1 MAARVLH
8 EETSAWIAVMAVL
21 AGTLVWREGLGRD
34 VFALSYDDFLRVAHA
49 TDAGMDRLFPSD
61 LWPPLPFWLT
71 SAALAAVP
79 DTRVVPGAV
88 NLAASALGLVSAV
101 FLGRAVGLGPRVNAG
116 VVIALGL
123 LPWWRW
129 LSMSAL
135 AEPLTFAPMALAAT
149 GLAWSASAADAVGRD
164 RRSSGLWLAS
174 AALTVGGMVRY
185 EVWGAAA
192 VFAALLLPR
201 VRARLGFAPLP
212 RPVAWVAGALPF
224 VFPAAW
230 MSLEFGWTRD
240 PVYFAT
246 IARDNAQLEPGAV
259 AGPLALVRDVVV
271 SVGPL
276 VAAAGWAAMP
286 VLRRRVGAAEEA
298 PCTRQQRADRD
309 AAPPLRALVVFTAAL
324 LALHALAQL
333 VALTGAHN
341 TPRHYVALAPLLAV
355 LGAVAL
361 ARLPVR
367 RAVVIGAAIGL
378 VPLALAGAPPD
389 AITPEVGAA
398 AEQVRAMR
406 ASGVLAPHDRVLV
419 EATPWDCFALA
430 HVIGTPGVVEWDRN
444 PFAVEVGAPERTV
457 DRLANPSLLAQP
469 VAAVQ
474 NDLNL
479 RRVGIVVTMT
489 PRGASWTQHVATA
502 VGGRGNVR
510 VWRVRR

>member
-1 MAARVLH
+1 
-8 EETSAWIAVMAVL
+8 
-21 AGTLVWREGLGRD
+21 
-34 VFALSYDDFLRVAHA
+34 
-49 TDAGMDRLFPSD
+49 
-61 LWPPLPFWLT
+61 
-71 SAALAAVP
+71 
-79 DTRVVPGAV
+79 
-88 NLAASALGLVSAV
+88 
-101 FLGRAVGLGPRVNAG
+101 
-116 VVIALGL
+116 
-123 LPWWRW
+123 
-129 LSMSAL
+129 
-135 AEPLTFAPMALAAT
+135 
-149 GLAWSASAADAVGRD
+149 
-164 RRSSGLWLAS
+164 
-174 AALTVGGMVRY
+174 MVRY
-185 EVWGAAA
+185 EVWGAAT

-212 RPVAWVAGALPF
+212 RSVALAAGALPF

-286 VLRRRVGAAEEA
+286 LLRGLL
-298 PCTRQQRADRD
+298 TRMRHDTD
-309 AAPPLRALVVFTAAL
+309 AAHTGPVRTDPEGCGPEDEAANPSAVRALAVFTAAL
-324 LALHALAQL
+324 FALHALAQL

-361 ARLPVR
+361 SRLPLR
-367 RAVVIGAAIGL
+367 RAMVVGAATAL
-378 VPLALAGAPPD
+378 VPLALAGEPPD

-398 AEQVRAMR
+398 AAQVRAMR

-419 EATPWDCFALA
+419 EAVPWDCFALA

-444 PFAVEVGAPERTV
+444 PFAVEVGAPETTV

-474 NDLNL
+474 NDLSL

-489 PRGASWTQHVATA
+489 PRGASWAQHVATA